1 MLDDTGNGTHLLY
14 PADLP
19 NDSDKYALAKRPKKR
34 PLLHARQ
41 ETAGMTA
48 RARSDGEILVKA
60 RGLLQ
65 YLRRDGPTGET
76 DPAFKRQT
84 NDQLLHGLVLTPKS
98 SDLRRNFHLSC
109 AFEVFALQHGQRERG
124 LCNSTSVRLKVE

>member
-1 MLDDTGNGTHLLY
+1 MAEPISAACGAWGDLWGAGFPDPVLDDTGNGTHLLY

-48 RARSDGEILVKA
+48 RARSTA
-60 RGLLQ
+60 
-65 YLRRDGPTGET
+65 
-76 DPAFKRQT
+76 
-84 NDQLLHGLVLTPKS
+84 KS
-98 SDLRRNFHLSC
+98 WL
-109 AFEVFALQHGQRERG
+109 E
-124 LCNSTSVRLKVE
+124 